1 MNMVKEIDCKEIMKQ
16 IEENK
21 EEIKDKGVRRIGI
34 FGSFIKK
41 KETEKSDIDI
51 LVDFKEISYNN
62 YFELLK
68 MLEKLF
74 NRRIDLV
81 IESDLKPELKYVKK
95 EAKYV
100 KI

>member
-1 MNMVKEIDCKEIMKQ
+1 MIKEIDCKEIMKQ